1 MFNGMRLR
9 LAIGKWGLEKG
20 KRGMDPTQPN
30 VLLTKEKVLM
40 AKSWT
45 TYYSHIV
52 KIELTN
58 YTLFCQKKRQAY
70 IIY

>member
-1 MFNGMRLR
+1 
-9 LAIGKWGLEKG
+9 
-20 KRGMDPTQPN
+20 MDPTQPN

-45 TYYSHIV
+45 TYYSDIV

-58 YTLFCQKKRQAY
+58 YTLYSVKKRDKY
-70 IIY
+70 TLFINR

>member
-1 MFNGMRLR
+1 
-9 LAIGKWGLEKG
+9 
-20 KRGMDPTQPN
+20 MDPTQPN
-30 VLLTKEKVLM
+30 VLLTKEKLLM

-58 YTLFCQKKRQAY
+58 YTLFCQKKDTSIHY
-70 IIY
+70 LLIDMDIYLLVQTNYEES